1 MDGTRSDVHAE
12 RQRHDQHAPAVTDP
26 QRTFVRGWDTL
37 GLMSFSGEDLAAL
50 TAAEEVRIETQAPG
64 GPVHRTI
71 IWIAV
76 EGDEVYIRSVRGPRG
91 RWFREAQANPAIA
104 IQVNGRRLPAT
115 AIPATDPASIERA
128 SKALARKY
136 ALDPALRT
144 MLIPE
149 TLDTTLRVEPA

>member
-1 MDGTRSDVHAE
+1 MSVVSSGTAGSGP
-12 RQRHDQHAPAVTDP
+12 APAVTVP

-37 GLMSFSGEDLAAL
+37 ALMSFSGQDLAAL
-50 TAAEEVRIETQAPG
+50 TAAEEVRIETQAPD

-104 IQVNGRRLPAT
+104 IHVNGRRLPAT

-128 SKALARKY
+128 SNALARKY
-136 ALDPALRT
+136 ALDPAIRT
-144 MLIPE
+144 MLTPE